1 MEQLLHTPEGVRDIY
16 HEECAKKL
24 ALQNRLHKTLHLYGY
39 HDIQTPM
46 YEYFDVFRKEI
57 GTIPSREL
65 YKFFDRDGNTLVLRP
80 DITPQIA
87 RATATLFK
95 DDELPARLCYVGN
108 TFINHSSYQGRLKE
122 STQMGAEMIGL
133 DAADADAEMLALVID
148 CLKNAGLEEFQVEI
162 GNVLFFKGLLKEA
175 GIDGDEAEML
185 VRLIEQKNYFGVE
198 ELLNS
203 LNIDKRISD
212 VLLQLPQLF
221 GSIDVLHK
229 AAGLTKNQD
238 CLAAIDRLLKLY
250 DYLKIIGYDKYIS
263 FDLGALSN
271 HGYYTGIIFA
281 GYTFGVGEPV
291 VNGGR
296 YDKLIG
302 QFGCDKASIGFSMNV
317 DTLMAAMNRQKLNV
331 PVDVSGILL
340 VYAKDNL
347 VNALKTADAMR
358 KMGNNVCML
367 TEEQAKDIDSCCEY
381 AANSQIKDVVL
392 LKNMSADI
400 NNSVTVIDAA
410 TKKEQQLRLAEILG
424 GKLS

>member
-1 MEQLLHTPEGVRDIY
+1 MKKDLLHTPEGVRDIY
-16 HEECAKKL
+16 NGECARKIV
-24 ALQNRLHKTLHLYGY
+24 LQNRLHDVCALYGY
-39 HDIQTPM
+39 NDIQTPSF
-46 YEYFDVFRKEI
+46 EFFDVFNKER
-57 GTIPSREL
+57 GSVPSTEMF
-65 YKFFDRDGNTLVLRP
+65 KFFDRYGNTLVLRP
-80 DITPQIA
+80 DMTPAIA
-87 RATATLFK
+87 RTAAKYFE
-95 DDELPARLCYVGN
+95 DDNRPLKLCYVGN
-108 TFINHSSYQGRLKE
+108 TFVNVSKYYQGKLKE
-122 STQMGAEMIGL
+122 STAVGAELIG
-133 DAADADAEMLALVID
+133 DDSIDADLEIISMVID
-148 CLKNAGLEEFQVEI
+148 CMKNAGLEEFQVEI

-302 QFGCDKASIGFSMNV
+302 RYFDGSHEQ
-317 DTLMAAMNRQKLNV
+317 
-331 PVDVSGILL
+331 
-340 VYAKDNL
+340 
-347 VNALKTADAMR
+347 
-358 KMGNNVCML
+358 
-367 TEEQAKDIDSCCEY
+367 TE
-381 AANSQIKDVVL
+381 
-392 LKNMSADI
+392 
-400 NNSVTVIDAA
+400 T
-410 TKKEQQLRLAEILG
+410 
-424 GKLS
+424 

>member
-1 MEQLLHTPEGVRDIY
+1 MRLVTRSDFDGLACGV
-16 HEECAKKL
+16 
-24 ALQNRLHKTLHLYGY
+24 
-39 HDIQTPM
+39 
-46 YEYFDVFRKEI
+46 
-57 GTIPSREL
+57 
-65 YKFFDRDGNTLVLRP
+65 
-80 DITPQIA
+80 
-87 RATATLFK
+87 
-95 DDELPARLCYVGN
+95 
-108 TFINHSSYQGRLKE
+108 
-122 STQMGAEMIGL
+122 
-133 DAADADAEMLALVID
+133 
-148 CLKNAGLEEFQVEI
+148 
-162 GNVLFFKGLLKEA
+162 LLKEA

-203 LNIDKRISD
+203 LNIYKRISD

>member
-1 MEQLLHTPEGVRDIY
+1 MYRFYLKQGETQFLFPVTPSQV
-16 HEECAKKL
+16 
-24 ALQNRLHKTLHLYGY
+24 
-39 HDIQTPM
+39 QT
-46 YEYFDVFRKEI
+46 K
-57 GTIPSREL
+57 
-65 YKFFDRDGNTLVLRP
+65 
-80 DITPQIA
+80 
-87 RATATLFK
+87 
-95 DDELPARLCYVGN
+95 VGN
-108 TFINHSSYQGRLKE
+108 CNQTVQIL
-122 STQMGAEMIGL
+122 QMGQANL
-133 DAADADAEMLALVID
+133 
-148 CLKNAGLEEFQVEI
+148 LKNAGLEEFQVEI